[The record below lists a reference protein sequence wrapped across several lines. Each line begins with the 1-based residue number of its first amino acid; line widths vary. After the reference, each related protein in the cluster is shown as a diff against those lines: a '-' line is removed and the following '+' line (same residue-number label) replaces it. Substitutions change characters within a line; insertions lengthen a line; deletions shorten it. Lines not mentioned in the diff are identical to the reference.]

1 MYTRSWL
8 LKSVID
14 CTVAADCEGHAT
26 KNLRKS
32 FSELQWVGSNSGDR
46 ISVQNL
52 SVTSPSVTQVRR
64 AESGRSIWN
73 KSAEISHYSEWW
85 STSSF
90 LSHNSRWESSQR
102 ENTLGPKRSPR
113 ESLCIHAW
121 LMPQSLKIP
130 SLFPLS
136 ILHYFLILHNADVN
150 LHKCLNFLSSCQAFI
165 AAITSENKFHVFVV
179 TCQYICLWGCI
190 F

>member
-1 MYTRSWL
+1 M
-8 LKSVID
+8 
-14 CTVAADCEGHAT
+14 
-26 KNLRKS
+26 
-32 FSELQWVGSNSGDR
+32 GSNSGDR

-90 LSHNSRWESSQR
+90 LSDNSRWESSQR

-113 ESLCIHAW
+113 ESLRVHAW

-165 AAITSENKFHVFVV
+165 AAITSENKFHIFVV